1 MLAVIAAVAAAQSP
15 EKDPE
20 RFYSAIRE
28 NKLTELRALLDQ
40 KGIKGADDA
49 ADNRGIT
56 PLMYAAEI
64 GSVDAMR
71 LLLDR
76 GADVNAQNAF
86 GSTALMW
93 SVSDAAKVRL
103 LLDHGAQ
110 VNTAAKSGRTALII
124 AAFTNPSAEV
134 VRLLLA
140 KGAKVDVL
148 DVRHVTPMNAATF
161 GNDTAT
167 VRLLRGSRRRPRD
180 SGHLHR
186 IDSADERGREQER
199 RGSKAAVG
207 QRRQG
212 ERRIENRRP
221 AEDSDRHG

>member
-1 MLAVIAAVAAAQSP
+1 MRYACLLAMLAVAAMAQGP
-15 EKDPE
+15 EKDADK
-20 RFYSAIRE
+20 FYSAVRE
-28 NKLTELRALLDQ
+28 NNLTQLQALLDQ
-40 KGIKGADDA
+40 KASADS

-103 LLDHGAQ
+103 LLDRGAQ

-140 KGAKVDVL
+140 LVA
-148 DVRHVTPMNAATF
+148 
-161 GNDTAT
+161 
-167 VRLLRGSRRRPRD
+167 
-180 SGHLHR
+180 
-186 IDSADERGREQER
+186 
-199 RGSKAAVG
+199 
-207 QRRQG
+207 
-212 ERRIENRRP
+212 
-221 AEDSDRHG
+221 

>member
-1 MLAVIAAVAAAQSP
+1 MLALIAVAAVAQST

-20 RFYSAIRE
+20 KFYSAIRD
-28 NKLTELRALLDQ
+28 NNLTELKALLGQ
-40 KGIKGADDA
+40 GADV

-64 GSVDAMR
+64 GSLDAMR

-140 KGAKVDVL
+140 KGAKVDVMDRAACHAFECG
-148 DVRHVTPMNAATF
+148 DVWKRYRDRPAAA
-161 GNDTAT
+161 G
-167 VRLLRGSRRRPRD
+167 RGRRYRY
-180 SGHLHR
+180 SGHVHR
-186 IDSADERGREQER
+186 IDPADERGREPER
-199 RGSKAAVG
+199 RGSEAADS

-212 ERRIENRRP
+212 ERRIEDRRP